1 MVLFKEDTK
10 KYPNMTYDWDTTNKT
25 FIEIVGIL
33 EKLGVE
39 NRFFPLTL
47 LNKDLK
53 GVDPFDPNLDQNTKL
68 LIAKEAHSNFWYF
81 IREVVRISP
90 IGSAATIR
98 FRANRY
104 NISLYWLF
112 FNHVTVFGTI
122 IRQSGK
128 TYSTA
133 TLIAWLIT
141 IGGYNI
147 RCNLLT
153 KSRKL
158 RDDTVLLVKSVMDEL
173 PPYLD
178 VRVKEDKNNST
189 EVSVLKLQNLFSTSI
204 ANASPKVA
212 DALGRG
218 HTYNIQ
224 FIDEL
229 AFCSN
234 IHITLPALITASNAA
249 VENAKRTNG
258 LYGFIYTTTAGFLS
272 SKEGSFG
279 YKLRNESLPWSEKLF
294 DCDDLDDLRET
305 IEKNNLARLQ
315 EKDENVRYVPVRVLL
330 EYNHRQ
336 LGYTDAWLREK
347 IIEANITGDQ
357 LKADY
362 FNIWGK
368 GSASSPI
375 SPENLDRIYQSGMDV
390 DVYTEISKDRYITRW
405 YVDEDELE
413 EGLPNR
419 YLIMAIDPSEAIGK
433 DDIGLVI
440 LDSNTGE
447 VIGCG
452 NYSETNLYIFSNFL
466 FTFFT
471 RFEHIIIVPERRSSG
486 TAILDILINIFLNNG
501 YDPLKYIFNWVV
513 NDLDVSIKNKELL
526 KERNKDIYFYNTIKR
541 EFGYATAGSGR
552 ASRDN
557 LYGTTFMNAVKYVA
571 GGVRDKVLITQLSE
585 LVIRNDRIDHQED
598 GKDDLVI
605 CWLLGV
611 WFLTNAKNKE
621 YYGIPY
627 NKVLQKVKNQVRLSK
642 EDLEKIREEAKNNL
656 IKEKLE
662 ALKERIKTESH
673 PLRLRD
679 LIGRYN
685 FLVRQL
691 GDDEYE
697 ITSVEDLTKNKKMYS
712 AIRH

>member
-10 KYPNMTYDWDTTNKT
+10 KYPNMIYDWDTTNKT

-112 FNHVTVFGTI
+112 FNHITVFGTI

-526 KERNKDIYFYNTIKR
+526 KERNKDIYFYNSIKR

-557 LYGTTFMNAVKYVA
+557 LYGTTFMNAIKYVA

>member
-10 KYPNMTYDWDTTNKT
+10 KYPNMIYDWDTTNKT

-53 GVDPFDPNLDQNTKL
+53 GIDPFDPNLDQNTKL

-557 LYGTTFMNAVKYVA
+557 LYGTTFMNAIKYVA

>member
-10 KYPNMTYDWDTTNKT
+10 KYPNMIYDWDTTNKT

-112 FNHVTVFGTI
+112 FNHITVFGTI

-526 KERNKDIYFYNTIKR
+526 KERNKDIYFYNSIKR

-557 LYGTTFMNAVKYVA
+557 LYGTTFMNAIKYVA

-697 ITSVEDLTKNKKMYS
+697 ITSVEDITKNKKMYS

>member
-1 MVLFKEDTK
+1 MVLFKKDTT
-10 KYPNMTYDWDTTNKT
+10 KYPNMIYDWDTTNKT

-33 EKLGVE
+33 ERLGVE

-53 GVDPFDPNLDQNTKL
+53 GIDPFDPNLDNTTKL
-68 LIAKEAHSNFWYF
+68 LIAKEVQSNFWYF

-90 IGSAATIR
+90 IGSATTIR

-112 FNHVTVFGTI
+112 FNHITVFGTI

-178 VRVKEDKNNST
+178 MRVKDDKNNST
-189 EVSVLKLQNLFSTSI
+189 EVSVIKLQNLFSTSI

-249 VENAKRTNG
+249 VENAKRVNG

-272 SKEGSFG
+272 SKEGAFG

-294 DCDDLDDLRET
+294 DSEDLDDLRET
-305 IEKNNLARLQ
+305 IEKNNLTRLQ
-315 EKDENVRYVPVRVLL
+315 AKDENVKYVPVRVLL

-375 SPENLDRIYQSGMDV
+375 SPDNLERIYKSGMDV
-390 DVYTEISKDRYITRW
+390 DVYTEVSKDRYITRW
-405 YVDEDELE
+405 YIDPDEIDD
-413 EGLPNR
+413 GIPNR
-419 YLIMAIDPSEAIGK
+419 HLILAIDPSEAIGK

-440 LDSNTGE
+440 LDSNNGE
-447 VIGCG
+447 VVACG
-452 NYSETNLYIFSNFL
+452 NYSETNLYIFTNFL

-471 RFEHIIIVPERRSSG
+471 RFEHIVMVPERRSSG

-513 NDLDVSIKNKELL
+513 NDQDVSVKNKELL
-526 KERNKDIYFYNTIKR
+526 KERYKDIYFYNSIKK

-557 LYGTTFMNAVKYVA
+557 LYGTSFNNAIKYVA
-571 GGVRDKVLITQLSE
+571 HGVKDKVLITQLSE

-605 CWLLGV
+605 CWLLCV
-611 WFLTNAKNKE
+611 WFLTNAKNKD
-621 YYGIPY
+621 YYGIPH
-627 NKVLQKVKNQVRLSK
+627 NRVLQRVKAIINLSK
-642 EDLEKIREEAKNNL
+642 EDVVKIREKQKQQAIKNN
-656 IKEKLE
+656 IEN
-662 ALKERIKTESH
+662 LKELIQKENNPFRLKT
-673 PLRLRD
+673 
-679 LIGRYN
+679 LIGKYN
-685 FLVRQL
+685 FLVKEL
-691 GDDEYE
+691 VDEDYE

-712 AIRH
+712 LIRR

>member
-10 KYPNMTYDWDTTNKT
+10 KYPNMIYDWDTTNKT

-375 SPENLDRIYQSGMDV
+375 SPENLDRIYQSGIDV

-557 LYGTTFMNAVKYVA
+557 LYGTTFMNAIKYVA